1 MAVACAGRTNVP
13 RPEGASALT
22 GPAIVAAGAVS
33 VPHLPKDRFAL
44 PTFDFGRFQ
53 TLLKDLAGNHV
64 PVVVNIWA
72 SWCGPCR
79 IESPNLVMA
88 AERYGRQVQFLG
100 VDIIDQRPAAQAFI
114 KEEGYPYPS
123 VFDPTGDIRDRL
135 GFVGQPVTVFF
146 DAEGKRYSQ
155 WSGPIDISQ
164 LMSRVR
170 TLLP

>member
-1 MAVACAGRTNVP
+1 MARLQLAVALGLMAVACSSRTNVP

-53 TLLKDLAGNHV
+53 TLLRDLAGNHV

-100 VDIIDQRPAAQAFI
+100 VDIIDQKKCSFRRERCERFCDHI
-114 KEEGYPYPS
+114 MSPYHLS
-123 VFDPTGDIRDRL
+123 
-135 GFVGQPVTVFF
+135 
-146 DAEGKRYSQ
+146 
-155 WSGPIDISQ
+155 PITYH
-164 LMSRVR
+164 LE
-170 TLLP
+170 